1 MDDGASN
8 ESLGN
13 ELKNELEIQFGLISL
28 YMKKGRYDQI
38 WSLLS
43 LLIKQEVKLKTKIQ
57 KLFIPSLN
65 PEEEDSHYSD
75 TEVNDIIETF
85 GFYSNLRLRMI
96 ESISSQ
102 IINLYENN
110 WIMADKM
117 LSFFINELQNEF
129 GSISDTYAQQQIFDE
144 IYNILIETKSI
155 GDRIISVEKLKMM
168 DNTEQNLLQKDDV
181 LDFVPEIVEKNI
193 NSSNAQN
200 SKLINREQ
208 NSKKIYLITNGL
220 LIIIII
226 LLLYHLFPV
235 I

>member
-208 NSKKIYLITNGL
+208 NSKNNYLITNGL
-220 LIIIII
+220 LMIIII

>member
-8 ESLGN
+8 DSLGN

-65 PEEEDSHYSD
+65 PGEEDSHYSD

-85 GFYSNLRLRMI
+85 GFYSNLRLRLI

-168 DNTEQNLLQKDDV
+168 DNTEQNLIQKENV
-181 LDFVPEIVEKNI
+181 IDFVPEIVEKNI
-193 NSSNAQN
+193 NRSIVQK
-200 SKLINREQ
+200 SKTINREE